1 MSFNAKVV
9 GNQIVIYD
17 TKIANDLY
25 STGWYGELSDDGHL
39 ILEPYEAVLLMERK
53 RIIVVNGLDKELS
66 LPELISYFS
75 KVFPGFLVYYLLFK
89 DLRGRGYVVKK
100 YEKTHNFFTL
110 YERGAS
116 PNKEKETKYA
126 LIVPFV
132 EGVMFNI
139 DQIEKIVSRADN
151 MGLSLIFA
159 VIDSLGDVN
168 YYSVKSLEFPIIKK
182 EKEDDKNESP
192 VWCRK

>member
-1 MSFNAKVV
+1 MSFNAKIV
-9 GNQIVIYD
+9 GNQVVVYD
-17 TKIANDLY
+17 TRIANDLY
-25 STGWYGELSDDGHL
+25 STGWYGELSDNGTL

-53 RIIVVNGLDKELS
+53 RIIVVDEEEKELS
-66 LPELISYFS
+66 LSELISYFS
-75 KVFPGFLVYYLLFK
+75 KLFPSFLVYYLLFK

-100 YEKTHNFFTL
+100 YEQSLSFFTL

-116 PNKEKETKYA
+116 PNKKKETKYA

-139 DQIEKIVSRADN
+139 DQIEKIVSKADY
-151 MGLSLIFA
+151 MGLKLIFA

-168 YYSVKSLEFPIIKK
+168 YYSVKSLDFPTINK
-182 EKEDDKNESP
+182 EKENDENELP
-192 VWCRK
+192 V